1 MQPASGGTSMY
12 LLDTNIFL
20 ELLLDQAEARSVQ
33 TLLLEKSPED
43 LYISDLAFHSIGII
57 LYRKNAAGV
66 FSEFVRDL
74 FGDDG
79 ISVVRLDTGDMERV
93 RQVADEFG
101 FDFDDAYQYVTAEK
115 FNLVLVSFDGDF
127 DRADRKRVI
136 PADIR

>member
-1 MQPASGGTSMY
+1 LSNAKFE
-12 LLDTNIFL
+12 DKKIFFENL
-20 ELLLDQAEARSVQ
+20 RR
-33 TLLLEKSPED
+33 
-43 LYISDLAFHSIGII
+43 II
-57 LYRKNAAGV
+57 LYRKNAASV

-79 ISVVRLDTGDMERV
+79 ISVVRLDSGDMERV

-136 PADIR
+136 PADIRQVPGTL